1 MSITIISCSLHPQ
14 SRSYVLAQQL
24 SEHLCYL
31 GVEVPL
37 IDLRQHPLPLCG
49 TAGAFD
55 DSHVKFLQERVEETQ
70 AIILTVPIY
79 NYAVNAAAKNMI
91 ELTGRQWSN
100 KVVGFACAAGGH
112 SSYMSVMSI
121 ANSLMLDFRCLIIP
135 RFVYATGSDFGND
148 RTPEM
153 FVQSEKISGRLTE
166 LAKTIF
172 TLTRALPSSWGN
184 D

>member
-24 SEHLCYL
+24 SEHLCCL
-31 GVEVPL
+31 GVEAPL

-49 TAGAFD
+49 TAGVSD
-55 DSHVKFLQERVEETQ
+55 DPHVKFLQERVEETQ

-79 NYAVNAAAKNMI
+79 NYDVNAATKNMI

-121 ANSLMLDFRCLIIP
+121 ANSLMLDFLL
-135 RFVYATGSDFGND
+135 NH
-148 RTPEM
+148 
-153 FVQSEKISGRLTE
+153 
-166 LAKTIF
+166 
-172 TLTRALPSSWGN
+172 TLTIHFSLFLQQL
-184 D
+184 